1 MSALKTVCVAIV
13 IMGFEHLWML
23 VITGLVAGCRVII
36 WTMKAWWS
44 NYCKLYIK
52 TLKSAC
58 LLTESHMKRGSV
70 KSAGFY
76 LGARDRN
83 SGKQSGV
90 NSERSSWKLVV
101 SIESLVRAHLASRS
115 CSVFLVLS
123 EKLLNEGQ
131 QHNVSCHIWQN
142 NPKNKC
148 ITLREDSKDSFQFNC
163 PFKEFRKWLY
173 CLPVI
178 IILMRRKH
186 DLCCGGQ
193 ISSVWLDMIQE
204 SSTFPSRLPEFTQIK

>member
-1 MSALKTVCVAIV
+1 
-13 IMGFEHLWML
+13 ML
-23 VITGLVAGCRVII
+23 VDRKPHEARECQVSRFLFGSTRPQQWKTERCEQ
-36 WTMKAWWS
+36 WTQQLKAR
-44 NYCKLYIK
+44 C
-52 TLKSAC
+52 
-58 LLTESHMKRGSV
+58 
-70 KSAGFY
+70 
-76 LGARDRN
+76 
-83 SGKQSGV
+83 
-90 NSERSSWKLVV
+90 V
-101 SIESLVRAHLASRS
+101 SIESLVRAHLASHS
-115 CSVFLVLS
+115 CSVFLALS

-131 QHNVSCHIWQN
+131 QHNISCHIWQN

-173 CLPVI
+173 CPPVI